1 MADPHW
7 ELLAPLGEADRD
19 VLVRQAR
26 RRKFGRGE
34 VVFHEGDPADTV
46 HLVASGHVFIR
57 ITTPQGDV
65 STLRVIGPGGHF
77 GELALVSPGARL
89 ATVRAVEGAETVVIG
104 ADAFEGLRQRN
115 PDLDRALTAMM
126 TAEVRRLS
134 HQLVEALYLP
144 VPKRIRRR
152 LLDLHAMYSADGSAV
167 PLPVT
172 QEDIAGLAG
181 TTRPT
186 ANKELM
192 SLQDVGLITVGRGR
206 IEVLDSRGLARRAQ

>member
-1 MADPHW
+1 MADPPW
-7 ELLAPLGEADRD
+7 ELLSPLGEAERAE
-19 VLVRQAR
+19 LVRRAR
-26 RRKFGRGE
+26 RRRFARGE

-65 STLRVIGPGGHF
+65 ATLRVIGPGGHF
-77 GELALVSPGARL
+77 GELALVAPGARL
-89 ATVRAVEGAETVVIG
+89 ATVRAVEGAETVVVS
-104 ADAFEGLRQRN
+104 ADSFAGLRQRN
-115 PDLDRALTAMM
+115 PDLERALTEMM

-152 LLDLHAMYSADGSAV
+152 LLDLHAMYSVDGAPAV
-167 PLPVT
+167 LPFT
-172 QEDIAGLAG
+172 QEDVAGLAG

-192 SLQDVGLITVGRGR
+192 SLQEAGLISVGRGR
-206 IEVLDSRGLARRAQ
+206 IEVLDPTGLRRRAQ